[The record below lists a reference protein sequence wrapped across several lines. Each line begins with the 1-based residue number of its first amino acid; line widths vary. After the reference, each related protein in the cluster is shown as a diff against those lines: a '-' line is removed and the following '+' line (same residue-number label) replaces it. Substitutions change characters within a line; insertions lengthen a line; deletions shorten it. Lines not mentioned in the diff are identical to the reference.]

1 MKHHQTLA
9 THRPRV
15 KRSISITYS
24 AGPLQH
30 LTHPALIQTRSRI
43 PLTLSLPFGPAQPR
57 LRTLPG
63 ATKEKMTAHRRLAC
77 TIVLTLAAIAPA
89 AFADTLLATF
99 SSSGSATINGDARW
113 QPFISY
119 GNPAVAGAIVMNGVT
134 ITPAAVA
141 GGLSFDLTG
150 DFAAISA
157 LATNGVDDAMRVGVF
172 APSGVGFNDTASELA
187 FLNAGTL
194 TFPDI
199 GNPDFAGYTLTR
211 ISIRGTS
218 YQTPD
223 GITLNTST
231 DFSFYGAPASPAVP
245 LPAAACT
252 GLASL
257 AGLKL
262 LTRSRHQASH

>member
-1 MKHHQTLA
+1 ML
-9 THRPRV
+9 
-15 KRSISITYS
+15 
-24 AGPLQH
+24 
-30 LTHPALIQTRSRI
+30 
-43 PLTLSLPFGPAQPR
+43 FGPAPHTV
-57 LRTLPG
+57 RTLPG
-63 ATKEKMTAHRRLAC
+63 ATKEKMTAHRLAC

-89 AFADTLLATF
+89 TFAETLLATF

-119 GNPAVAGAIVMNGVT
+119 GDPFARDAIVMNGVT
-134 ITPAAVA
+134 ITPAAIA

-150 DFAAISA
+150 DFAAFSA
-157 LATNGVDDAMRVGVF
+157 LATNDVDDAMSVGVF
-172 APSGVGFNDTASELA
+172 APSGVGFDDTASELA

-218 YQTPD
+218 YQSPD

-231 DFSFYGAPASPAVP
+231 DFSFYGDPASTATVP
-245 LPAAACT
+245 LPSVACT

-262 LTRSRHQASH
+262 LTRRRPLHR